1 MNGNSSDYQMNE
13 PLTQPDCDLRDF
25 AFMPLDVIRL
35 RDSDLAA
42 TESPDACWAAVL
54 LWCASWHQVPAASLP
69 DDDRV
74 LANLAGFG
82 RVVKEWQKLKSG
94 ALRGWVKC
102 SDGRLYHPVI
112 AEKAIEAWRG
122 KQERQWRTECARIK
136 KHAQRHE
143 IPYLPPEFNQW
154 LSDGCPQGQVLHVPR
169 DINNNPQ
176 GQVPDVPDL
185 SLGKTTP
192 KGKGQGKGQGQYIKP
207 SEANA
212 SGGEP
217 PKLTNPDEIIFGYG
231 VPLLVSAGASDKT
244 ARSFLGGLRKG
255 HGDTALIDKL
265 RECIKRKPLQPLEWL
280 AAALPPGGSKSKSPP
295 LENFA
300 NRDYGSGVQDL

>member
-1 MNGNSSDYQMNE
+1 MTA
-13 PLTQPDCDLRDF
+13 PLTNTDCDLRDF
-25 AFMPLDVIRL
+25 AFMPLDVVRL

-42 TESPDACWAAVL
+42 TESPEACWAAVL

-136 KHAQRHE
+136 KHAQRHD
-143 IPYLPPEFNQW
+143 IPYLPLEFNQW
-154 LSDGCPQGQVLHVPR
+154 LSLGCPQGQTLTVPR
-169 DINNNPQ
+169 DTNELQ
-176 GQVPDVPDL
+176 AGQSASVPVL
-185 SLGKTTP
+185 SLGKSTP
-192 KGKGQGKGQGQYIKP
+192 KGQGQGQGQSIKP
-207 SEANA
+207 SDANA

-217 PKLTNPDEIIFGYG
+217 PKITDPEEIIFSYG
-231 VPLLVSAGASDKT
+231 LGMLVSAGTPDKT

-265 RECIKRKPLQPLEWL
+265 RECAKAKPLQPLEWL
-280 AAALPPGGSKSKSPP
+280 AAALPPGGTSKQPRKTEDFSKK
-295 LENFA
+295 
-300 NRDYGSGVQDL
+300 DYGTEIRPL